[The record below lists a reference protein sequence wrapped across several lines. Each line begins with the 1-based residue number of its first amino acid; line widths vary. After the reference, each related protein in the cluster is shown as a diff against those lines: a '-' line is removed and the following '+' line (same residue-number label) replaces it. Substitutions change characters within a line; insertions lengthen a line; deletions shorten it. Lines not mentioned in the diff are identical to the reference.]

1 MIEDR
6 LQALET
12 LVAHHERQIQDLSEL
27 VMEQRREIDVLVRR
41 LEKTQVKLLEIEEGG
56 TGAVEDKS
64 LSVTE
69 QALRDKPPHY

>member
-1 MIEDR
+1 MTEDR

-27 VMEQRREIDVLVRR
+27 VVEQRRDIDILKRR
-41 LEKTQVKLLEIEEGG
+41 LEKTQFKLLEMEEGASIG
-56 TGAVEDKS
+56 GDDKP
-64 LSVTE
+64 LSVAE

>member
-1 MIEDR
+1 MTEDR

-27 VMEQRREIDVLVRR
+27 VTEQRREIDILVRR
-41 LEKTQVKLLEIEEGG
+41 LEKTQIKLLEMEEGG

-64 LSVTE
+64 LSPSE